1 MPFGP
6 FYSQEEKD
14 KINAAQQRN
23 YGYKPRPVRGDGKY
37 TNKNKGR
44 SGANQIDVTRRAQET
59 VTPPPAPSAPK
70 PRTGKGSFRDNY
82 RGKVNPIPTR
92 NSNDQ
97 GGGRIRGRSG
107 AARGVVNP
115 PKEVDPTKNPER
127 PSQPTDFK
135 PSGNVTRIGN
145 MEYDNNDPALAAILK
160 SEQQRQSAKGPFG
173 GRDIRGGDGINP
185 KSDPTKPERLGPN
198 RSQVRTNANGVK
210 QTGTVTGLSP
220 MTLSDVQ
227 GEGGLFE
234 RLGLTGMQVQ
244 DPFSSN
250 QLPTTGSSVYRGD
263 SKTAAFETDTPQL
276 NTGAKQQTLSKNLF
290 ESGGAV
296 EFTQPEG
303 DEEPINWAN
312 RTMADNSDPN
322 LARRRAFLDA
332 EDSLSG
338 LRAVEAQQ
346 GIVYAGG
353 QHNVLNP
360 NRGQEGENDFF
371 AIDKD
376 DARGYKSG
384 RLGARD
390 LADKYIKNVS
400 AGMESEP
407 AVNDQYGFTTPETN
421 MLTLKSGQQKLMS
434 DMTEDDYEY

>member
-1 MPFGP
+1 MGRVSPSSQNRFGKEP
-6 FYSQEEKD
+6 TREKFTID
-14 KINAAQQRN
+14 
-23 YGYKPRPVRGDGKY
+23 YKPRSK
-37 TNKNKGR
+37 R
-44 SGANQIDVTRRAQET
+44 SRQDNRRST
-59 VTPPPAPSAPK
+59 SSAP
-70 PRTGKGSFRDNY
+70 T
-82 RGKVNPIPTR
+82 PT
-92 NSNDQ
+92 Q
-97 GGGRIRGRSG
+97 
-107 AARGVVNP
+107 
-115 PKEVDPTKNPER
+115 EVQNPER
-127 PSQPTDFK
+127 PSQPADFK
-135 PSGNVTRIGN
+135 PSGNKYRIGN
-145 MEYDNNDPALAAILK
+145 MEYDANDPALAAILK
-160 SEQQRQSAKGPFG
+160 SEQERQAKKGAFG
-173 GRDIRGGDGINP
+173 GRDIRGGDGISP
-185 KSDPTKPERLGPN
+185 TSDPTKPERLGPN
-198 RSQVRTNANGVK
+198 RAQVRTNANGVT

-234 RLGLTGMQVQ
+234 RLGLTGVQVQ

-250 QLPTTGSSVYRGD
+250 QLPATGSSPYQADAPDKAGVIEMIDGKKLDKPMSINEYNSANPND
-263 SKTAAFETDTPQL
+263 
-276 NTGAKQQTLSKNLF
+276 N
-290 ESGGAV
+290 ESDGESSGNS
-296 EFTQPEG
+296 G
-303 DEEPINWAN
+303 INWAN

-384 RLGARD
+384 RLGAQD
-390 LADKYIKNVS
+390 LKDKYIKNIS

-421 MLTLKSGQQKLMS
+421 MLTLKDGQQKLMS

>member
-1 MPFGP
+1 MGRVSPSSQNRFGKEP
-6 FYSQEEKD
+6 AREKFTID
-14 KINAAQQRN
+14 
-23 YGYKPRPVRGDGKY
+23 YKPRSK
-37 TNKNKGR
+37 R
-44 SGANQIDVTRRAQET
+44 SRQENRRS
-59 VTPPPAPSAPK
+59 APSAP
-70 PRTGKGSFRDNY
+70 TA
-82 RGKVNPIPTR
+82 T
-92 NSNDQ
+92 Q
-97 GGGRIRGRSG
+97 
-107 AARGVVNP
+107 
-115 PKEVDPTKNPER
+115 EVQNPER
-127 PSQPTDFK
+127 PSQPADFK

-145 MEYDNNDPALAAILK
+145 MEFDVNDPALGAILDEERK
-160 SEQQRQSAKGPFG
+160 RQSAKGAFG
-173 GRDIRGGDGINP
+173 GRDIRGGDGIDP

-198 RSQVRTNANGVK
+198 RSQSRTNANGVT
-210 QTGTVTGLSP
+210 QTGTVTGISP

-234 RLGLTGMQVQ
+234 RLGLTGVQVQ

-296 EFTQPEG
+296 EFTQPKG

-384 RLGARD
+384 RLGAED
-390 LADKYIKNVS
+390 LRDKYIKNVS
-400 AGMESEP
+400 AGVESEP

-421 MLTLKSGQQKLMS
+421 MLSLKNGQQKLMS